1 MVLPHNE
8 AEALRRDLGALL
20 GGGRVSTAE
29 ADRMA
34 YSRDMWPRQQI
45 RTRAGEAA
53 VAPPAIVTWP
63 EDIQEL
69 ASIVRF
75 CAERGVPLVPF
86 GAGSGVCGGVQAD
99 ARTVL
104 IDVKR
109 MNGLY
114 ELDERRLVCRA
125 GAGIIGQN
133 LEDRL
138 NAKGFTFGH
147 YPSSIYCSTL
157 GGWLACRAAG
167 QCSGR
172 YGKIEDRVLGL
183 SFVDGTGRIWRGE
196 QGGTSELLLPLLI
209 GSEGVFG
216 VVAEAKLRVDPM
228 PSERQF
234 SSWLFKH
241 TEDGLEAIRR
251 IYQSG
256 LRPAVARLYD
266 PFDSMI
272 SRSFKG
278 KAEHQTKEERAAW
291 DGPGLGMRSLVRML
305 RRPGLLNRLV
315 DALPDRVM
323 GGAKLVLVWE
333 DDPRIGRA
341 EMEVAG
347 RICQELGAEDTGEGP
362 ARHWLAHRH
371 AVGYRQSAFLTAG
384 AFVDTMEVASTW
396 SRLWP
401 MYQAVRQALSSNVFV
416 MAHFSHAYP
425 EGASIYFTFAG
436 AAQSDEASLRVYDET
451 WRAALAAAI
460 EAGGTLSHHHGVG
473 RLKAPMMR
481 SEQGA
486 AVDFVR
492 ALKRG
497 LDPHGV
503 MNPGVLI
510 PEVSPR
516 LESAPS
522 MAQSETLAIDELS
535 QILSAP
541 AEMTLSFVEEQAAER
556 GWTLGLGPAVDM
568 GQTVGRWL
576 AQGAPGRRS
585 KASDPVQ
592 QHIAGLDGISPSGAK
607 LRIRPAPRRA
617 VGPDLCEAL
626 VLARGGFGP
635 VTRAHLVARRL
646 VAERGL
652 AWSFADAECAE
663 EAASWI
669 CGRGVRPLRLCV
681 EDQTLY
687 LVLAGDPARYEV
699 ALEVVKELVQELGG
713 KPVPA
718 KAFPPVSDSTK
729 PPLDEEL
736 LRLLGRELCRPSTA
750 AGNA

>member
-1 MVLPHNE
+1 
-8 AEALRRDLGALL
+8 
-20 GGGRVSTAE
+20 
-29 ADRMA
+29 MA

-45 RTRAGEAA
+45 RTHAGEAA
-53 VAPPAIVTWP
+53 IAPPAIVAWP
-63 EDIQEL
+63 RDTQEL

-109 MNGLY
+109 MSALY

-125 GAGIIGQN
+125 GAGVIGQN

-138 NAKGFTFGH
+138 NARGFTFGH
-147 YPSSIYCSTL
+147 FPSSIYCSTL

-172 YGKIEDRVLGL
+172 YGKIEDRVLAV

-196 QGGTSELLLPLLI
+196 RGGPNELLLPLSI

-216 VVAEAKLRVDPM
+216 ILTEAKLRIDPA

-234 SSWLFKH
+234 SSWLFEH
-241 TEDGLEAIRR
+241 TEDGLEAIRQ

-272 SRSFKG
+272 SRSFKS
-278 KAEHQTKEERAAW
+278 KADPKPQQEPASW
-291 DGPGLGMRSLVRML
+291 DGPGLGMRALVRML
-305 RRPGLLNRLV
+305 RRPGLLNQLV
-315 DALPDRVM
+315 DALPDWTM

-341 EMEVAG
+341 EKQAAE
-347 RICQELGAEDTGEGP
+347 RICQALGAEDTGEGP

-371 AVGYRQSAFLTAG
+371 AVGYRQSALLTAG

-401 MYQAVRQALSSNVFV
+401 MYRAVRRALSPKVFV

-436 AAQSDEASLRVYDET
+436 AAQSDDASLRLYDET

-473 RLKAPMMR
+473 RLKKPMMR

-486 AVDFVR
+486 AVDLVR

-497 LDPHGV
+497 FDPHAV

-510 PEVSPR
+510 PEALP
-516 LESAPS
+516 A
-522 MAQSETLAIDELS
+522 SEPEPPMLPNEPLAIDELS
-535 QILSAP
+535 QILSVP
-541 AEMTLSFVEEQAAER
+541 AEMTLAAVEERARER
-556 GWTLGLGPAVDM
+556 SWTLGLGPAVDM
-568 GQTVGRWL
+568 EQSVRGWL
-576 AQGAPGRRS
+576 AQGGPGRSS
-585 KASDPVQ
+585 KDCDPVR
-592 QHIAGLDGISPSGAK
+592 QHIAGLDGIGPSGAK

-617 VGPDLCEAL
+617 VGPDLIEAL
-626 VLARGGFGP
+626 VTAQGGLGS
-635 VTRAHLVARRL
+635 VTRAHLVARTL
-646 VAERGL
+646 VPEHCL
-652 AWSFADAECAE
+652 AWSFDDAERAE
-663 EAASWI
+663 QAASWI
-669 CGRGVRPLRLCV
+669 CGRGVRPLRCRV
-681 EDQTLY
+681 EGETLY
-687 LVLAGDPARYEV
+687 LLLAGDSARYEA
-699 ALEVVKELVQELGG
+699 ALQVVEGLVQGLGG
-713 KPVPA
+713 KPLA
-718 KAFPPVSDSTK
+718 AQAFPQGYDSTRA
-729 PPLDEEL
+729 PLDGEL
-736 LRLLGRELCRPSTA
+736 VRLLDQLA
-750 AGNA
+750 H